1 MKDRGIW
8 LTILKRGVQLNS
20 LTAMAGTTAP
30 IFKGFEEIKQMTVN
44 GICWQIFDKINS
56 IL

>member
-30 IFKGFEEIKQMTVN
+30 ISYNEIQLSMENNNVKC
-44 GICWQIFDKINS
+44 I
-56 IL
+56 